1 MNTSKKISIFFLS
14 MLFVVP
20 LLAPSTVSARIA
32 EQGCSLY
39 GGPTESCEGKLICQK
54 EAGAP
59 ATGCPIGDPTGG
71 GQCDGICRDPGSDEA
86 KFGLGTKSRFTGT
99 GLGQEDD
106 LQGVIANIINIV
118 LGFLG
123 IIAVLF
129 ILMGGFKI
137 MTAAGNEDK
146 TAEGKKSVI
155 GGVIGLAIV
164 FMAWGIAS
172 FVVGNLLSATEK
184 APST

>member
-20 LLAPSTVSARIA
+20 LLAPSAVYAA
-32 EQGCSLY
+32 VAVGGGCSFY

-54 EAGAP
+54 EDPPLAD
-59 ATGCPIGDPTGG
+59 CPIADPVDSL
-71 GQCDGICRDPGSDEA
+71 CDGVCRDPGSDEA

>member
-39 GGPTESCEGKLICQK
+39 GGPTESCEGKLICQR
-54 EAGAP
+54 ETGV
-59 ATGCPIGDPTGG
+59 TGCPKVGG
-71 GQCDGICRDPGSDEA
+71 TCDGTCRVPGSDEA